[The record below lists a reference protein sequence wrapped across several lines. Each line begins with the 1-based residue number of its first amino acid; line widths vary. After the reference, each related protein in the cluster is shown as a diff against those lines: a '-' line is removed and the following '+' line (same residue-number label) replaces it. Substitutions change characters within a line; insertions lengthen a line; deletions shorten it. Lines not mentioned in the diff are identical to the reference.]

1 MKCIILA
8 TFFAFAGAGLVSTPV
23 DKVVKLLEDL
33 KKTTEADGAN
43 ELKVYDKYACWCE
56 DTLAMKAS
64 DISQAKESIETLQ
77 MLITKLGGEL
87 SSLDVD
93 TKQLKKDVAQNK
105 ESQKEATSVR
115 NREFNS
121 YDEERTESEQCVGA
135 LEAAIKV
142 LTGAGQAKK
151 GGKFLE
157 TLQEAQLLSTLGSL
171 RGVLGTSTVRQEVP
185 EKELD
190 MVRDFINNPDDFLR
204 AKNSMSALQMGNPFG
219 DFAPKS
225 GQIQGIL
232 KGMYD
237 DFTGKLEKSNV
248 DESKK
253 QKGFEAL
260 MDTKKKE
267 EKALEATLQRSEKDS
282 AEKTKGLA
290 DSKSSLDDTKKQLEA
305 DETFFSQSKQSC
317 KDKAQA
323 WAERTRLRAEELQ
336 GMMTAISILS
346 SDEAKKTF
354 ENATTT
360 FLQLSAAESGTAYK
374 EVRAI
379 AEKFGG
385 PALAQVAAEVKS
397 GGHFDKVIH
406 MIENM
411 ILKLKEEG
419 QDDIKHRDLCET
431 KQDKNKKTMED
442 LDFDID
448 KLKAKLDRMGD
459 KEKELQSKIDK
470 TEEEIEKSETTIKEM
485 KDQRSKE
492 FADFSQATKDDL
504 EAIQLIQSAI
514 VSLSKFY
521 QDNNIKMTNLM
532 QGEPEKAPD
541 TWEDDSY
548 GGKKIGINKYHFDF
562 DHDQR

>member
-64 DISQAKESIETLQ
+64 DISQAKESIESLQ

-93 TKQLKKDVAQNK
+93 IKQLKKDVAENK

-115 NREFNS
+115 TREYKS
-121 YDEERTESEQCVGA
+121 YDEEKTESEQCIGA

-253 QKGFEAL
+253 QKAFEAL
-260 MDTKKKE
+260 MDTKKE
-267 EKALEATLQRSEKDS
+267 RREGTRGNS
-282 AEKTKGLA
+282 AEVG
-290 DSKSSLDDTKKQLEA
+290 
-305 DETFFSQSKQSC
+305 
-317 KDKAQA
+317 
-323 WAERTRLRAEELQ
+323 
-336 GMMTAISILS
+336 
-346 SDEAKKTF
+346 
-354 ENATTT
+354 
-360 FLQLSAAESGTAYK
+360 
-374 EVRAI
+374 
-379 AEKFGG
+379 
-385 PALAQVAAEVKS
+385 
-397 GGHFDKVIH
+397 
-406 MIENM
+406 
-411 ILKLKEEG
+411 EG
-419 QDDIKHRDLCET
+419 QRRE
-431 KQDKNKKTMED
+431 N
-442 LDFDID
+442 
-448 KLKAKLDRMGD
+448 
-459 KEKELQSKIDK
+459 
-470 TEEEIEKSETTIKEM
+470 
-485 KDQRSKE
+485 
-492 FADFSQATKDDL
+492 
-504 EAIQLIQSAI
+504 
-514 VSLSKFY
+514 
-521 QDNNIKMTNLM
+521 
-532 QGEPEKAPD
+532 
-541 TWEDDSY
+541 
-548 GGKKIGINKYHFDF
+548 
-562 DHDQR
+562 

>member
-1 MKCIILA
+1 MR
-8 TFFAFAGAGLVSTPV
+8 
-23 DKVVKLLEDL
+23 
-33 KKTTEADGAN
+33 KK
-43 ELKVYDKYACWCE
+43 
-56 DTLAMKAS
+56 
-64 DISQAKESIETLQ
+64 
-77 MLITKLGGEL
+77 
-87 SSLDVD
+87 
-93 TKQLKKDVAQNK
+93 
-105 ESQKEATSVR
+105 
-115 NREFNS
+115 
-121 YDEERTESEQCVGA
+121 TESEQCIGA

-204 AKNSMSALQMGNPFG
+204 AKDSMSALQMGNPFG

-253 QKGFEAL
+253 QKAFEAL

-305 DETFFSQSKQSC
+305 DEIFFSQSKQSC

-336 GMMTAISILS
+336 GMNTAISILS

-448 KLKAKLDRMGD
+448 KLKEKLDRMGD
-459 KEKELQSKIDK
+459 KK
-470 TEEEIEKSETTIKEM
+470 

-548 GGKKIGINKYHFDF
+548 GGKKSESTSIISILTMIKDDLVKEVEQGKDSDAASQVNFANDLKAIEDALDAQKQTKAESDMELAEVLRQLGYRSEDKEDLNKDLDGEKEIKEGLEKDCDWIKSDF
-562 DHDQR
+562 DKRAANRKLEIEGLQEAKHFLAGAVVLPPKSLVAKKASVAKSLPPKSLAKKK

>member
-1 MKCIILA
+1 
-8 TFFAFAGAGLVSTPV
+8 
-23 DKVVKLLEDL
+23 
-33 KKTTEADGAN
+33 
-43 ELKVYDKYACWCE
+43 
-56 DTLAMKAS
+56 
-64 DISQAKESIETLQ
+64 
-77 MLITKLGGEL
+77 
-87 SSLDVD
+87 
-93 TKQLKKDVAQNK
+93 
-105 ESQKEATSVR
+105 
-115 NREFNS
+115 
-121 YDEERTESEQCVGA
+121 
-135 LEAAIKV
+135 
-142 LTGAGQAKK
+142 
-151 GGKFLE
+151 
-157 TLQEAQLLSTLGSL
+157 
-171 RGVLGTSTVRQEVP
+171 
-185 EKELD
+185 
-190 MVRDFINNPDDFLR
+190 
-204 AKNSMSALQMGNPFG
+204 
-219 DFAPKS
+219 
-225 GQIQGIL
+225 
-232 KGMYD
+232 
-237 DFTGKLEKSNV
+237 
-248 DESKK
+248 
-253 QKGFEAL
+253 
-260 MDTKKKE
+260 
-267 EKALEATLQRSEKDS
+267 
-282 AEKTKGLA
+282 LA

-336 GMMTAISILS
+336 GMNTAISILS

-448 KLKAKLDRMGD
+448 KLKEKLDRMGD
-459 KEKELQSKIDK
+459 KKKELQSKIDK

-548 GGKKIGINKYHFDF
+548 GGKKSESTSIISILTMIKDDLVKEVEQGKDSDAASQVNFANDLKAIEDALDAQKQTKAESDMELAEVLRQLGYRGEDKEDLNKDLDGEKEIKEGLEKDCDWIKSDF
-562 DHDQR
+562 DKRATNRKLEIEGLQEAKHFLAGAVVLPPKSLVAKKASVAKSLPPKSLAKKK